1 MTDEVTEK
9 MTAKN
14 VVGPMICLIGCN
26 GIMAYFFGIYWYKNP
41 DEYGGHYVKGGVVF
55 DCYAGTNSNT
65 KPLPNWSIVG
75 NKTLYPMNVT

>member
-26 GIMAYFFGIYWYKNP
+26 GIMAYFFGIYWLSNP
-41 DEYGGHYVKGGVVF
+41 D
-55 DCYAGTNSNT
+55 
-65 KPLPNWSIVG
+65 
-75 NKTLYPMNVT
+75 